1 MGRDKLRR
9 AKLKFLSSFIS
20 CVFFLLFFATPTLAK
35 FSEDKLKKLIIPPFS
50 LGKKD
55 PKLPVYALL
64 NSADKQTGYVFQTID
79 LVKIPGFSG
88 APVNLLVQMD
98 FEGNFIDVKV
108 LEHNEPVFVNGHGS
122 LPLDKF
128 INQYPGLSVA
138 QNIKVQLST
147 QKAVRAKNQID
158 GVAMATASVRIMNET
173 ILAASLKIARKKL
186 KGLNTKPAAIAKANY
201 FEKKTIAELLKENLI
216 KIHKFSNQDVQ
227 TIFKNTEVSDVDD
240 IAANNPKGLFSEII
254 LADLS
259 VPTIAKNL
267 LSKETYKETFKHLG
281 ETKVPVLVIA
291 NGRHQLLKKD
301 FTPASVPEKITIK
314 QNDLAIN
321 MRDTYIDVQLNKTN
335 GLTKA
340 LKLTPDSQ
348 AYIFSLDR
356 RFGFDPAS
364 PWHLH
369 MGVYRQ
375 KGFFHPE
382 IIEKDLKVTYELPKR
397 FFDFPKADIRSETES
412 PWVASWR
419 AQTSNLLI
427 LLFFLI
433 TLYSFLFWRQ
443 SWLAQKSNLKILRPL
458 ILAFTLLFIGWYGQA
473 QLSIVTVIAL
483 IKTFQTAPGFSF
495 LLYDPLSTVIWIAV
509 IFSFFIWG
517 RGTFCGWLCPYG
529 VLQEYSAKLGE
540 ILKVKPIR
548 IKQKLDDQLKYVKYV
563 ILFAILITAFFAPS
577 YAEIIAEVEPFK
589 TAITL
594 YFWRTWPFLLYAAFW
609 LILSMFIFKAFCR
622 YACPLGAF
630 LSLGG
635 NLRMMNWIPR
645 RKECGSPCQLCN
657 VRCNYQS
664 IKPSGKIDY
673 SECFQ
678 CLDCVSIH
686 DDKKTCVPLILENK
700 NASKD
705 KGNGS

>member
-1 MGRDKLRR
+1 MQKKRKSN
-9 AKLKFLSSFIS
+9 FLFSLVSLLIIS
-20 CVFFLLFFATPTLAK
+20 LFFINPSFAK
-35 FSEDKLKKLIIPPFS
+35 FSEDQLKKLIIPPFS
-50 LGKKD
+50 LGEKD
-55 PKLPVYALL
+55 PSLPLYALL

-79 LVKIPGFSG
+79 LIKIPGFSG
-88 APVNLLVQMD
+88 APINLLVQMD

-147 QKAVRAKNQID
+147 QKAERAKNQID

-173 ILAASLKIARKKL
+173 ILAASLSIARKKL

-201 FEKKTIAELLKENLI
+201 FEKKTIKDLLSQNLV
-216 KIHKFSNQDVQ
+216 KIHKFSNKDVQ
-227 TIFKNTEVSDVDD
+227 KIFEKTDVSDADE
-240 IAANNPKGLFSEII
+240 IAASTPEELFSEVI

-267 LSKETYKETFKHLG
+267 LSKETFKETFKHLG
-281 ETKVPVLVIA
+281 KTKVPVLIIA
-291 NGRHQLLKKD
+291 NGRHQLLKED

-321 MRDTYIDVQLNKTN
+321 MRDTYIDVKLNAAN

-340 LKLTPDSQ
+340 LQLTSESQ
-348 AYIFSLDR
+348 AYIFALDR

-364 PWHLH
+364 PWQLHL
-369 MGVYRQ
+369 GVERK
-375 KGFFHPE
+375 KGFFQPKV
-382 IIEKDLKVTYELPKR
+382 IEKDLIVTYKLPQR
-397 FFDFPKADIRSETES
+397 FFDFPEADIRSETES
-412 PWVASWR
+412 PWASSWR
-419 AQTSNLLI
+419 AQSTNLVV
-427 LLFFLI
+427 LLSFLI
-433 TLYSFLFWRQ
+433 GLYALLFWRQ
-443 SWLAQKSNLKILRPL
+443 NWLAIPANLKILRPV
-458 ILAFTLLFIGWYGQA
+458 ILVFTLLFIGWYGQA

-483 IKTFQTAPGFSF
+483 IKTFKASPGFSF
-495 LLYDPLSTVIWIAV
+495 LLYDPLSTVLWIAV
-509 IFSFFIWG
+509 IFSFFVWG

-529 VLQEYSAKLGE
+529 VLQEFSSKLGQF
-540 ILKVKPIR
+540 LKVKPIR
-548 IKQKLDDQLKYVKYV
+548 IKQKLDDQLKYIKYV
-563 ILFAILITAFFAPS
+563 ILFAIIITSFFAPS

-594 YFWRTWPFLLYAAFW
+594 YFWRTWPFMLYAAFW
-609 LILSMFIFKAFCR
+609 LVLSMFIFKAFCR

-635 NLRMMNWIPR
+635 VLRTVNWIPR

-686 DDKKTCVPLILENK
+686 DDKKTCVPLILESK
-700 NASKD
+700 NTSKV
-705 KGNGS
+705 NGESS

>member
-1 MGRDKLRR
+1 MRR
-9 AKLKFLSSFIS
+9 KIKTRFINSLSLLLTVSLFMVS
-20 CVFFLLFFATPTLAK
+20 FFLITPSYAEFTE
-35 FSEDKLKKLIIPPFS
+35 SQLKKLIIPPFS
-50 LGKKD
+50 LGEKD
-55 PKLPVYALL
+55 PNLPVYPLL
-64 NSADKQTGYVFQTID
+64 NSADKQTGYVFQTVD
-79 LVKIPGFSG
+79 LIKIPGFSG
-88 APVNLLVQMD
+88 APINLLVQMD

-108 LEHNEPVFVNGHGS
+108 LEHNEPVFVSGHGS

-128 INQYPGLSVA
+128 INQYAGLSVA

-147 QKAVRAKNQID
+147 QKAERSKNQID

-186 KGLNTKPAAIAKANY
+186 KGLNTKPAAIAKPDY
-201 FEKKTIAELLKENLI
+201 FEKKTIENLLNQNLV
-216 KIHKFSNQDVQ
+216 KIQKFTNKDVQ
-227 TIFKNTEVSDVDD
+227 KLFEKTDVADSDD
-240 IAANNPKGLFSEII
+240 IAASNPNKLFSEII

-267 LSKETYKETFKHLG
+267 LTEETYKETFKHLG
-281 ETKVPVLVIA
+281 KTKVPLLIIA
-291 NGRHQLLKKD
+291 NGRHQLLKED

-321 MRDTYIDVQLNKTN
+321 MRDTYIDVKLNKEN
-335 GLTKA
+335 GLTKQ
-340 LKLTPDSQ
+340 LQLTSKSQ
-348 AYIFSLDR
+348 AYIFALDR

-364 PWHLH
+364 KWQLN
-369 MGVYRQ
+369 MGVHRQ
-375 KGFFHPE
+375 KGFFHPK
-382 IIEKDLKVTYELPKR
+382 IIEKDLIVTYQLPSR

-412 PWVASWR
+412 PWAASWR
-419 AQTSNLLI
+419 AQSTNLVI
-427 LLFFLI
+427 LLLFLI
-433 TLYSFLFWRQ
+433 GLYASLFWRQ
-443 SWLAQKSNLKILRPL
+443 SWMAIPSNLKIIRPL
-458 ILAFTLLFIGWYGQA
+458 ILGFTLFFIGWYGQA

-483 IKTFQTAPGFSF
+483 IKTFKASPGFSF

-509 IFSFFIWG
+509 IFSFFVWG

-529 VLQEYSAKLGE
+529 VLQELSSKLGQF
-540 ILKVKPIR
+540 LKVKPVR
-548 IKQKLDDQLKYVKYV
+548 IKQQLDDQLKYIKYV
-563 ILFAILITAFFAPS
+563 ILFAIIITALFAPS
-577 YAEIIAEVEPFK
+577 YAEVIAEVEPFK

-594 YFWRTWPFLLYAAFW
+594 YFWRSWPFMLYAAFW
-609 LILSMFIFKAFCR
+609 LVLSMFVFKAFCR

-635 NLRMMNWIPR
+635 MLRSVNWIPR

-686 DDKKTCVPLILENK
+686 DDKKTCVPLILESK
-700 NASKD
+700 NTSKVS
-705 KGNGS
+705 GE